1 MTSKKLDTTSS
12 ASRQHWIDTGQYLTN
27 ARCRACDNQL
37 TTEER
42 DLCAPCAAVM
52 AEDLAQRD
60 HVAGHPGS
68 RCTAACGYCGR
79 CGDA

>member
-1 MTSKKLDTTSS
+1 MD
-12 ASRQHWIDTGQYLTN
+12 REFGMVMIR
-27 ARCRACDNQL
+27 RCLACGNL
-37 TTEER
+37 LAEGER

-52 AEDLAQRD
+52 ADDLAQRD

-79 CGDA
+79 CGDV

>member
-1 MTSKKLDTTSS
+1 MTG
-12 ASRQHWIDTGQYLTN
+12 AGGPPLTLGPG
-27 ARCRACDNQL
+27 RCAACGNML
-37 TTEER
+37 AEERGER
-42 DLCAPCAAVM
+42 DLCGPCAAVM

-79 CGDA
+79 CGGA